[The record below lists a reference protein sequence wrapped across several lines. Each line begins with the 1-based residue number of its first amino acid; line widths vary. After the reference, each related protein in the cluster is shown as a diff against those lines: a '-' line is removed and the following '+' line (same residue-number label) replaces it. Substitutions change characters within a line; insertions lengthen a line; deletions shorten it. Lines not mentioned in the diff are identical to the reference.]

1 LTRIKPGQR
10 PLTQRLLWFVGLW
23 LGGVGAVVL
32 ISFCLRL
39 WIAPK

>member
-1 LTRIKPGQR
+1 MTQIKPSPR
-10 PLTQRLLWFVGLW
+10 PLTQRLLWFVALW
-23 LGGVGAVVL
+23 LGGVGTVTL